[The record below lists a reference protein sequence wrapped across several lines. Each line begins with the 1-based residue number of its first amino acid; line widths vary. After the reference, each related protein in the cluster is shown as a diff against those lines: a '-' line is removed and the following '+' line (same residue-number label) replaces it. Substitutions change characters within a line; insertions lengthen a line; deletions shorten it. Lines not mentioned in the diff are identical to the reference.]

1 MHRAAAAPANLRR
14 GAITGCRGP
23 RAEATAVDPERA
35 REAMLAVLAACTAHR
50 PPPLSLDRRSFS
62 LAAAACCTSATG
74 SRALASQLEPAAG
87 RISGGDLPIAVGLG
101 TCLVRDGQVPNNMG
115 IAIDAGYRIFDT
127 AQRYANEGGVGKA
140 LKTAMASRKVTR
152 DELFVTTKVWVDN
165 MGAEKTLSSVRKS
178 ADDLGL
184 SRIDLVLIH
193 WPGLF
198 QKRGTEYDA
207 INADLRR
214 GTWTALEALQAE
226 GLISRIGVA
235 NFSERHLRELL
246 GYAKTKPAVNQIEIH
261 PYNQRTKLVDLCRAN
276 GVAVNSYCPIGG
288 RGNKGQVTDALLAD
302 PTLVRIA
309 KAHGKTAAQ
318 VILRWHLQRGL
329 TPIPKASSK
338 ARADAQPW
346 PSSCSP
352 RARPATCRAL
362 HRRCISSRTSVCT
375 TSISARVR
383 WRRYAIST
391 ATSSRSSTPMCS
403 RDVRRL
409 ALIRDHSFIDNP
421 R

>member
-1 MHRAAAAPANLRR
+1 MHRPVQTPARR
-14 GAITGCRGP
+14 NHGVP
-23 RAEATAVDPERA
+23 RAESRATAIDPERA

-165 MGAEKTLSSVRKS
+165 MGAEKTASSVRKS

-226 GLISRIGVA
+226 GLVSKIGVA
-235 NFSERHLRELL
+235 NFGERHLRELL

-338 ARADAQPW
+338 ARAACTQPCR
-346 PSSCSP
+346 PSP
-352 RARPATCRAL
+352 RARPTCRAL
-362 HRRCISSRTSVCT
+362 HRRCISSRTSACT
-375 TSISARVR
+375 TLSSARLR

-403 RDVRRL
+403 RDRL
-409 ALIRDHSFIDNP
+409 D
-421 R
+421 